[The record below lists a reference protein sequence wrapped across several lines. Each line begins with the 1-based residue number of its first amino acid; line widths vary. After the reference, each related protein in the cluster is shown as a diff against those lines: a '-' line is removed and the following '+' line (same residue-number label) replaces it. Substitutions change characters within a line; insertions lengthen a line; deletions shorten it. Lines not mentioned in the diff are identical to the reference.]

1 MQRGALRQKL
11 LQYGLPTQT
20 ASLSRLVRNIPAASL
35 GASPAVYVRFHDRLR
50 TGEFFTEQELE
61 LFLPVAP
68 WHFDHQFILLE
79 RFPSMTPERLKNLTS
94 DWFDRNPHDLSWRSC
109 YFRDPAKRGFRDQLG
124 DYFDRLPPCIRELTP
139 DEQFLANSDLSVAFL
154 HGVVTFPITSDAR
167 KYRPAA

>member
-1 MQRGALRQKL
+1 MEPDARAFFTCNRFLYDILCKGSATTLEKVARELHMQRGALRQKL

-79 RFPSMTPERLKNLTS
+79 RFPSMTP
-94 DWFDRNPHDLSWRSC
+94 
-109 YFRDPAKRGFRDQLG
+109 
-124 DYFDRLPPCIRELTP
+124 
-139 DEQFLANSDLSVAFL
+139 
-154 HGVVTFPITSDAR
+154 
-167 KYRPAA
+167 